1 MSALTVRDK
10 EISSG
15 LVAKQK
21 MITSLLMGDKSKSDK
36 FLATAVKVAGDSKL
50 SACKVESVIDAC
62 ILVAQLGLDLNPVI
76 SHAYLVPYK
85 DSVQVIVT
93 ARGYTAIATRTGWKI
108 KSFIVYEDDFFN
120 YEINGFKETIIFRKN
135 LDTAGETFKYAVAMA
150 ESPDGEL
157 YIEVMNKGQ
166 VDKIR
171 ATSQSGGK
179 TDKWGKPTIWEQWY
193 DQQALK
199 TVIKRL
205 NKKLP
210 LGEQMM
216 LAIQSDEAIIE
227 TVEAT
232 PTPQQIDI
240 NSMAQTKPKEEPI
253 SDAET
258 VEQTPLEK
266 FFNGRGMTDDE
277 KVNFTKWA
285 NITDETVSGFL
296 ALGQGKCEEILEEF
310 YAEKEAEINV

>member
-1 MSALTVRDK
+1 MSALTVRDQA
-10 EISSG
+10 ISSG

-50 SACKVESVIDAC
+50 SACRVESVIDAC

-120 YEINGFKETIIFRKN
+120 YEINGFQETITFRKN

-179 TDKWGKPTIWEQWY
+179 VDKWNKPTIWEQWY

-216 LAIQSDEAIIE
+216 LAIASDENTIE

-232 PTPQQIDI
+232 PTEKHVDL
-240 NSMAQTKPKEEPI
+240 NVMMQTKKVYPNPEPTQE
-253 SDAET
+253 AE
-258 VEQTPLEK
+258 V
-266 FFNGRGMTDDE
+266 
-277 KVNFTKWA
+277 
-285 NITDETVSGFL
+285 
-296 ALGQGKCEEILEEF
+296 ILEG
-310 YAEKEAEINV
+310 EKEIIVDPETGEVFDV